1 MATYVPLDTVSHA
14 GRCDA
19 PGVTSQTAIGVAA
32 QVPPGPT
39 VEACLD
45 SAGVTK
51 TTAQYDRGESIF
63 AQGDVADHVLYVQTG
78 GVKLSVLSKAGK
90 EAVVAVLGPGDF
102 FGEGCLAG
110 QRLRIGSATAIT
122 PTVVLRVGK
131 ASMSRLLHGQQAMS
145 DRFISHM
152 LARNIRIED
161 DLVVQLLNSS
171 EKRLARALLVL
182 ARYGMQEV
190 PLRLVPRLSAA
201 ALAETVGT
209 TPARVNFL
217 LNKFDRLG
225 LIDRRGKG
233 PVTIDSSLLGIVL
246 VE

>member
-1 MATYVPLDTVSHA
+1 MA
-14 GRCDA
+14 
-19 PGVTSQTAIGVAA
+19 
-32 QVPPGPT
+32 
-39 VEACLD
+39 
-45 SAGVTK
+45 K
-51 TTAQYDRGESIF
+51 TTAPYDRGESIF
-63 AQGDVADHVLYVQTG
+63 AQGDAADHVLYVQTG

-110 QRLRIGSATAIT
+110 QRIRIGSATALT

-131 ASMSRLLHGQQAMS
+131 ASMGRLLHGQPAMS

-152 LARNIRIED
+152 LSRHIRIED

-171 EKRLARALLVL
+171 ERRLAQALLVL
-182 ARYGMQEV
+182 ARYGMQAA

-201 ALAETVGT
+201 SLAEMVGT
-209 TPARVNFL
+209 TPARVTFL

-225 LIDRRGKG
+225 YIDRRGKG
-233 PVTIDSSLLGIVL
+233 QVTIDSSLLGIVL
-246 VE
+246 RD

>member
-1 MATYVPLDTVSHA
+1 M
-14 GRCDA
+14 
-19 PGVTSQTAIGVAA
+19 
-32 QVPPGPT
+32 
-39 VEACLD
+39 
-45 SAGVTK
+45 TK
-51 TTAQYDRGESIF
+51 TTAPYDRGESIF
-63 AQGDVADHVLYVQTG
+63 AQGDAAEHVLYVQTG

-110 QRLRIGSATAIT
+110 QRVRIGSATALT

-131 ASMSRLLHGQQAMS
+131 ASMARLLHGQPAMS

-152 LARNIRIED
+152 LSRHIRIED

-171 EKRLARALLVL
+171 ERRLAQALLVL
-182 ARYGMQEV
+182 ARYGMQAA

-201 ALAETVGT
+201 ALAEMVGT
-209 TPARVNFL
+209 TPARVTFL

-225 LIDRRGKG
+225 YIDRRGKG
-233 PVTIDSSLLGIVL
+233 QVTIDSSLLGIVL
-246 VE
+246 RD

>member
-1 MATYVPLDTVSHA
+1 
-14 GRCDA
+14 
-19 PGVTSQTAIGVAA
+19 VA
-32 QVPPGPT
+32 
-39 VEACLD
+39 
-45 SAGVTK
+45 K
-51 TTAQYDRGESIF
+51 TTARYDRGESIF
-63 AQGDVADHVLYVQTG
+63 AQGDAADHVLYVQTG

-110 QRLRIGSATAIT
+110 QRVRIGTATAIT
-122 PTVVLRVGK
+122 PTDVLRVAK
-131 ASMSRLLHGQQAMS
+131 VSMARLLHGQPAMS
-145 DRFISHM
+145 DRFLSHM
-152 LARNIRIED
+152 LARNVRIED

-171 EKRLARALLVL
+171 ERRLAQALLVL
-182 ARYGMQEV
+182 ARYGMQEA

-225 LIDRRGKG
+225 FIDRRGKG

-246 VE
+246 RE

>member
-1 MATYVPLDTVSHA
+1 
-14 GRCDA
+14 
-19 PGVTSQTAIGVAA
+19 VA
-32 QVPPGPT
+32 
-39 VEACLD
+39 
-45 SAGVTK
+45 K
-51 TTAQYDRGESIF
+51 TTAPYDRGESIF
-63 AQGDVADHVLYVQTG
+63 AQGDAADHVLYVQTG

-110 QRLRIGSATAIT
+110 QGVRMGSATALT

-131 ASMSRLLHGQQAMS
+131 ASMARLLHGQPAMS

-152 LARNIRIED
+152 LARHVRIED

-171 EKRLARALLVL
+171 ERRLAQALLVL
-182 ARYGMQEV
+182 ARYGMQAA

-201 ALAETVGT
+201 SLAEMVGT
-209 TPARVNFL
+209 TPARVTFL

-225 LIDRRGKG
+225 YIDRRGKG
-233 PVTIDSSLLGIVL
+233 QVTIDSSLLGIVL
-246 VE
+246 RD

>member
-1 MATYVPLDTVSHA
+1 MA
-14 GRCDA
+14 
-19 PGVTSQTAIGVAA
+19 
-32 QVPPGPT
+32 
-39 VEACLD
+39 
-45 SAGVTK
+45 K

-110 QRLRIGSATAIT
+110 QRVRIGNATAIT
-122 PTVVLRVGK
+122 PTVVVRVSK
-131 ASMSRLLHGQQAMS
+131 ASMSRLLHGQPAMS

-171 EKRLARALLVL
+171 EKRLARTLLML

-190 PLRLVPRLSAA
+190 PLRLVPRLSAEV
-201 ALAETVGT
+201 LADTVGT

-225 LIDRRGKG
+225 FIDRRGKG

-246 VE
+246 KE

>member
-1 MATYVPLDTVSHA
+1 MLDTVTVQ
-14 GRCDA
+14 
-19 PGVTSQTAIGVAA
+19 PAIGVAV
-32 QVPPGPT
+32 QVTPGAT

-45 SAGVTK
+45 SAGVPK

-63 AQGDVADHVLYVQTG
+63 AQGDAADHVLYVQTG
-78 GVKLSVLSKAGK
+78 GVKLSVLSKTGK

-110 QRLRIGSATAIT
+110 QRVRIGNATALT

-131 ASMSRLLHGQQAMS
+131 ASMSRLLHGQPAMS

-152 LARNIRIED
+152 LARHIRIED

-171 EKRLARALLVL
+171 ERRLAQALLVL
-182 ARYGMQEV
+182 ARYGMQEA

-201 ALAETVGT
+201 ALAEMVGT
-209 TPARVNFL
+209 TPARVTFL

-225 LIDRRGKG
+225 FIDRRGKG
-233 PVTIDSSLLGIVL
+233 AVTIDSSLLGIVL
-246 VE
+246 HD

>member
-1 MATYVPLDTVSHA
+1 MTVQ
-14 GRCDA
+14 
-19 PGVTSQTAIGVAA
+19 PAIGAAA
-32 QVPPGPT
+32 QVPPGAT

-45 SAGVTK
+45 SAGVAK
-51 TTAQYDRGESIF
+51 TTAPYDRGESIF
-63 AQGDVADHVLYVQTG
+63 AQGDAADHVLYVQTG
-78 GVKLSVLSKAGK
+78 GVKLSVLSKTGK

-110 QRLRIGSATAIT
+110 QRVRVGSATALT

-131 ASMSRLLHGQQAMS
+131 ASMARLLHGQPAMS

-152 LARNIRIED
+152 LSRHIRIED

-171 EKRLARALLVL
+171 ERRLAQALLVL
-182 ARYGMQEV
+182 ARYGMQAA

-201 ALAETVGT
+201 SLAEMVGT
-209 TPARVNFL
+209 TPARVTFL

-225 LIDRRGKG
+225 YIDHRGKG
-233 PVTIDSSLLGIVL
+233 PVTVDSSLLGIVL
-246 VE
+246 RD

>member
-1 MATYVPLDTVSHA
+1 MA
-14 GRCDA
+14 
-19 PGVTSQTAIGVAA
+19 
-32 QVPPGPT
+32 
-39 VEACLD
+39 
-45 SAGVTK
+45 K

-63 AQGDVADHVLYVQTG
+63 AQGDAADHVLYVQTG

-110 QRLRIGSATAIT
+110 QRVRIGSATALT

-131 ASMSRLLHGQQAMS
+131 ASMARLLHGLPAMS

-152 LARNIRIED
+152 LSRHIRIED

-171 EKRLARALLVL
+171 ERRLAQALLVL
-182 ARYGMQEV
+182 ARYGMQAA

-201 ALAETVGT
+201 ALAEMVGT
-209 TPARVNFL
+209 TPARVTFL

-225 LIDRRGKG
+225 YIDRRGKG
-233 PVTIDSSLLGIVL
+233 QVTIDSSLLGIVL
-246 VE
+246 RD

>member
-1 MATYVPLDTVSHA
+1 VTVQS
-14 GRCDA
+14 
-19 PGVTSQTAIGVAA
+19 AIRVAA
-32 QVPPGPT
+32 EFTPGAT

-45 SAGVTK
+45 SAGVAK
-51 TTAQYDRGESIF
+51 TTVQYDRGESIF
-63 AQGDVADHVLYVQTG
+63 AQGDAADHVLYVQAG

-110 QRLRIGSATAIT
+110 QRVRLGSATAIT

-131 ASMSRLLHGQQAMS
+131 APMARLLHGQPAMS
-145 DRFISHM
+145 DRFLSHM
-152 LARNIRIED
+152 LARHVRIED

-171 EKRLARALLVL
+171 ERRLAQALLVL
-182 ARYGMQEV
+182 ARYGMQEA
-190 PLRLVPRLSAA
+190 PLRLVPRLSPAT
-201 ALAETVGT
+201 LAEMVGT
-209 TPARVNFL
+209 TPARVTFL

-225 LIDRRGKG
+225 FIDRRGKG

-246 VE
+246 HD

>member
-1 MATYVPLDTVSHA
+1 
-14 GRCDA
+14 
-19 PGVTSQTAIGVAA
+19 VA
-32 QVPPGPT
+32 
-39 VEACLD
+39 
-45 SAGVTK
+45 K

-63 AQGDVADHVLYVQTG
+63 AQGDAADHVLYVQTG

-90 EAVVAVLGPGDF
+90 DSAVAVLGPGDF

-110 QRLRIGSATAIT
+110 QRVRIGSATAAIT

-131 ASMSRLLHGQQAMS
+131 ASMARILHGQPAMS

-152 LARNIRIED
+152 LARHTRMED

-171 EKRLARALLVL
+171 ERRLAQALLVL
-182 ARYGMQEV
+182 ARYGMQEA

-201 ALAETVGT
+201 ALAEMVGT
-209 TPARVNFL
+209 TPARVSFL

-225 LIDRRGKG
+225 FIDCRGKG

-246 VE
+246 HD